1 MKRDD
6 LSDAARLQLFIDAVT
21 DYAIS
26 MLDPQGYVTSWNSGA
41 RRIKGYIAQEIVGQH
56 CSRFYSE
63 ADRVAGEPA
72 RALRTALES

>member
-21 DYAIS
+21 DYAIF
-26 MLDPQGYVTSWNSGA
+26 MLDPQGYVISWNSGA
-41 RRIKGYIAQEIVGQH
+41 RRIKGYRAQEIVGQH
-56 CSRFYSE
+56 FSRFYPE

-72 RALRTALES
+72 RALRTAL